1 MSNQRFCYWLQGY
14 FEIGIN
20 VSMNKKVVQLIRIQL
35 DCIEEPL
42 GQFTSW
48 LKNVCAYIETKQY
61 SEGICNHFSPIIERS
76 LNSLFFHVIDNN
88 YTTEKSK
95 SELQRIHDGEANDK

>member
-1 MSNQRFCYWLQGY
+1 MNNKKFCYWLQGY

-20 VSMNKKVVQLIRIQL
+20 VTINSNVVQSIRKQL
-35 DCIEEPL
+35 DLIEEPL

-48 LKNVCAYIETKQY
+48 LHKVCDYIETKQY
-61 SEGICNHFSPIIERS
+61 SDEICNHFSPIIELA
-76 LNSLFFHVIDNN
+76 LNSVFFHVIDNS

-95 SELQRIHDGEANDK
+95 AELQRIHDGESL